1 MEDNQMRTWRAN
13 HQTTAYILRT
23 SGLGFR
29 TQFNCPQRSFLGK
42 GISGLKGE
50 RNQKADQNQN
60 SIVTPLGINQL
71 APLNSHPRWLPAS
84 PLSQFS

>member
-1 MEDNQMRTWRAN
+1 MTNGSQPD
-13 HQTTAYILRT
+13 AYLKGK
-23 SGLGFR
+23 S
-29 TQFNCPQRSFLGK
+29 NFLIGIQNSVQLFAAQLFGK

-84 PLSQFS
+84 PLSQFG